1 LAKWTELN
9 HEVKVLKDG
18 AYQLEKDKEAVYHY
32 FVDYVNKNTVFFHDL
47 SEKLAYLLD
56 NDYYDAKVFNKYS
69 FAEIK
74 KIYKKAYSYKF
85 RFKSYMAAVKFYEN
99 YALKT
104 NDGARFLERYEDRVS
119 AVALTLG
126 DGNFD
131 LAMKLT
137 HHMMTQNYQPAT
149 PTYLNASRK
158 RSGKHVSCFILD
170 TPDSTEGIQHSLYA
184 SAQLSRQGGGVG
196 IGLSKLRARNE
207 PIKGVE
213 NCAGGPVGVAKMLE
227 NTFLY
232 FDQLGQRNGSGV
244 AYLSV
249 FHSDIDEFLDTKRI
263 NVDDNIRLKTL
274 SIGVLVPDKFMEL
287 VKSGEAFYTFAPY
300 SVFKTFGV
308 NLDEMDM
315 NEWYDKLVDSPT
327 VKKTKKDARKLI
339 TKMAQ
344 VQQESG
350 YPYVIFIDNANNQHA
365 LSEIGRIKNSN
376 LCTEIFELS
385 EPSDIKGY
393 GSAENEWG
401 SDISCVLGSLNIANI
416 LETKQVEE
424 AIKTAIYGL
433 NTVVNQHEVDAVPS
447 VTNGNKKYRAIG
459 LGIMNLH
466 GYLAKNRIIYGSKES
481 VEFADILG
489 AIIRYHSIKASV
501 EYAKEHGV
509 VFEDFEKSD
518 YSSGKAF
525 DKYFDV
531 DMVPSSEKVAKLFDG
546 VHIPTSDEWADL
558 WVDCMLN
565 GMANGYLNAI
575 APTGSISYL
584 QNATASAMPITD
596 IIETRTYGD
605 LTSNYPMPF
614 LDEANGYYV
623 PAYDMEMRDMLD
635 VIAALQKHVDQGIS
649 TTLFMKSTATTKDLV
664 KLYMYAWSK
673 GLKSLYYTRTKVAN
687 VIDECE
693 ACSI

>member
-47 SEKLAYLLD
+47 REKLDYLY
-56 NDYYDAKVFNKYS
+56 NEYYERPIFDKYTFTQIKNVF
-69 FAEIK
+69 
-74 KIYKKAYSYKF
+74 KKAYSYKF

-126 DGNFD
+126 DGDYQLALD
-131 LAMKLT
+131 LT
-137 HHMMTQNYQPAT
+137 EQMMLQNYQPAT
-149 PTYLNASRK
+149 PTFLNAARK
-158 RSGKHVSCFILD
+158 RSGKHVSCFILE
-170 TPDSTEGIQHSLYA
+170 TPDSTEGIQHSIHA

-196 IGLSKLRARNE
+196 IGLSKIRARNE

-287 VKSGEAFYTFAPY
+287 VKTGEAFYTFAPY
-300 SVFKTFGV
+300 SVFNTFGV
-308 NLDEMDM
+308 HLDEIDM

-327 VKKTKKDARKLI
+327 VIKTKKDARKLI
-339 TKMAQ
+339 TKIAQ

-350 YPYVIFIDNANNQHA
+350 YPYVININNANREHVLKA
-365 LSEIGRIKNSN
+365 LGIIKGSN

-385 EPSDIKGY
+385 ESSDIKGF
-393 GSAENEWG
+393 GSTENEWG
-401 SDISCVLGSLNIANI
+401 SDISCVLGSLNIVNL
-416 LETKQVEE
+416 LENKDVPKG
-424 AIKTAIYGL
+424 IKTAVYGL
-433 NTVVNQHEVDAVPS
+433 NTVVNHHEVEAVPS
-447 VTNGNKKYRAIG
+447 ITNGNKKYRAIG

-466 GYLAKNRIIYGSKES
+466 GYLAKNRILYGSKDS
-481 VEFADILG
+481 VEFADIFG
-489 AIIRYHSIKASV
+489 ALLRYHSIKSSM
-501 EYAKEHGV
+501 EYAKEFGV
-509 VFEDFEKSD
+509 VFDGFEKSE
-518 YSSGKAF
+518 YYTGEVYQ
-525 DKYFDV
+525 KYIDSPPF
-531 DMVPSSEKVAKLFDG
+531 PSNEKVLRLFDG
-546 VHIPTSDEWADL
+546 THLPTSEDWAQLRED
-558 WVDCMLN
+558 VKEY

-584 QNATASAMPITD
+584 QNATASAMPITE

-623 PAYDMEMRDMLD
+623 PAYDMDMRDMID
-635 VIAALQKHVDQGIS
+635 VIAALQKHIDQGIS

-687 VIDECE
+687 VLDECE